1 MYRLDESL
9 RNLIESGLKQG
20 HLTFSQVNSFLPDE
34 ATDPLQLDN
43 LISCLEELNLQL
55 IPDPVKNEVGEPL
68 AQRKK
73 RRQEIKIDDD
83 SRGTEDP
90 IRMYLSQ
97 MGEIPLLT
105 REEEIFLAKQI
116 EVSRRRYRRALLTS
130 EFALNFCHE
139 SLIKVHRGE
148 LPFDRTIK
156 VSMTESLEKEQILG
170 RMPFNLATIDN
181 MRSRDLEDYAKLRS
195 TDFSKTERQ
204 EIQQRLIE
212 RRRRCVTLIEELSLR
227 TQRLQPCMKRLEQI
241 SNRMT
246 ELHEQIN
253 SLRNLSSAE
262 DERRCLQ
269 RELDD
274 LIELTKETPESM
286 AAQMLIIQQ
295 RHGEYDKAMRDLSGG
310 NLRLVVSIAKKYRNR
325 GMTFLDLIQEGNTGL
340 MRAVDK
346 YEYRRGYKF
355 STYATWWIRQ
365 AITRAIAD
373 QARTIRVPVHMIETM
388 TRLRAASRT
397 LLQDIGREP
406 TVEEM
411 AELAGVPME
420 EARRVM
426 RISRQPIS
434 LDKPIG
440 ESDDSAFGDFLEDR
454 SKDSPVSNAASEMLK
469 DKIDIVL
476 KTLTYREREIIKLR
490 YGLGD
495 GYTYTLEEVGRI
507 FKVTRER
514 VRQIEAKAV
523 RKLQHPVRSRQ
534 LQGFLEGIAA
544 VAGH

>member
-1 MYRLDESL
+1 MQCLDEDL
-9 RNLIESGLKQG
+9 RSLIESGLRQG
-20 HLTFSQVNSFLPDE
+20 HLTFAQVNSYLPDE
-34 ATDPLQLDN
+34 ATHPQHLDR
-43 LISCLEELNLQL
+43 LISCLEELDLQL
-55 IPDPVKNEVGEPL
+55 VEAPIEEVLPVT
-68 AQRKK
+68 AAIRK
-73 RRQEIKIDDD
+73 RQEIRFEDDT
-83 SRGTEDP
+83 RGSEDP
-90 IRMYLSQ
+90 IRVYLSQ

-105 REEEIFLAKQI
+105 REEEIYLAKQI
-116 EVSRRRYRRALLTS
+116 EVTRRRYRRELLS
-130 EFALNFCHE
+130 NEFALSFCHE
-139 SLIKVHRGE
+139 TLLKVYRAE

-170 RMPFNLATIDN
+170 RMPLNLATIESI
-181 MRSRDLEDYAKLRS
+181 RERDQEDYAKLRDS
-195 TDFSKTERQ
+195 SLTPEAQ
-204 EIQQRLIE
+204 EQIRACMAE
-212 RRRRCVTLIEELSLR
+212 RRRRCVTLLEELSLR
-227 TQRLQPCMKRLEQI
+227 TQRLQPCMKRLQQI
-241 SNRMT
+241 SARMC
-246 ELHEQIN
+246 ELQEQVD
-253 SLRNLSSAE
+253 SLRNLPSAD
-262 DERRCLQ
+262 DEREMLQ

-274 LIELTKETPESM
+274 LSEMTCETPRSLAERV
-286 AAQMLIIQQ
+286 AAIEA
-295 RHGEYDKAMRDLSGG
+295 RHSEYDKAMRDLSGG

-325 GMTFLDLIQEGNTGL
+325 GLTFLDLIQEGNTGL

-373 QARTIRVPVHMIETM
+373 QARTIRVPVHMIEAM
-388 TRLRAASRT
+388 TRLRAAARV
-397 LLQDIGREP
+397 LLQENGREP

-411 AELAGVPME
+411 AEAANVPLE

-440 ESDDSAFGDFLEDR
+440 DGEDNAFGDFIEDR
-454 SKDSPVSNAASEMLK
+454 GNDSPVSNAASEMLK
-469 DKIDIVL
+469 DKIDTVL

-534 LQGFLEGIAA
+534 LQGFLEGIAS

>member
-9 RNLIESGLKQG
+9 RQLIETGLKQG
-20 HLTFSQVNSFLPDE
+20 HLLFSQVNAFLPDE

-43 LISCLEELNLQL
+43 LINCLEELNMQ
-55 IPDPVKNEVGEPL
+55 IKADPIKDDAGEPL
-68 AQRKK
+68 ALRKK
-73 RRQEIKIDDD
+73 RRPEIRIDGEDS

-139 SLIKVHRGE
+139 TLIKVHRSE

-170 RMPFNLATIDN
+170 RMPLNLATIDS
-181 MRSRDLEDYAKLRS
+181 MRIRDLQDYAKLRS
-195 TDFSKTERQ
+195 HDLSEAARGD
-204 EIQQRLIE
+204 IQKSLTE
-212 RRRRCVTLIEELSLR
+212 RRRRCVTLLEELSLR
-227 TQRLQPCMKRLEQI
+227 TQRLQPCMKRMEQI

-246 ELHEQIN
+246 ELHEQVN
-253 SLRNLSSAE
+253 SLRNLSSAD
-262 DERRCLQ
+262 DECRCLQ
-269 RELDD
+269 KELGE
-274 LIELTKETPESM
+274 LMELTKETPESM
-286 AAQMLIIQQ
+286 AAQMLTIHQ

-325 GMTFLDLIQEGNTGL
+325 GMTFLD
-340 MRAVDK
+340 
-346 YEYRRGYKF
+346 
-355 STYATWWIRQ
+355 
-365 AITRAIAD
+365 

-388 TRLRAASRT
+388 TRLRNASRT
-397 LLQDIGREP
+397 LLQDNGREP

-411 AELAGVPME
+411 AELAGVPLE

-454 SKDSPVSNAASEMLK
+454 STDSPVSNAASEMLK
-469 DKIDIVL
+469 DKIDTVL

-534 LQGFLEGIAA
+534 LQGFLEGFAA
-544 VAGH
+544 VAAN